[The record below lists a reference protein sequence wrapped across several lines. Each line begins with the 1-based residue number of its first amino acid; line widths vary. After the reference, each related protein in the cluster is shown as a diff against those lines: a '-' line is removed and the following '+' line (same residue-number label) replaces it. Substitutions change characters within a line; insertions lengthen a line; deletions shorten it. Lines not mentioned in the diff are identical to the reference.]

1 MALTQEDI
9 ANAIESSMFAT
20 MQPRSGKMEAVKIS
34 GLKGFYVPSLAYAM
48 INMVGLAQLN
58 ADNIDAT
65 IEEVIA
71 FFKNLEHQVS
81 WLTSETST
89 PSNITEKLEQ
99 HGFQKIF
106 DLAGL
111 YLDDFDKAIKPNPEV
126 TVRLATEED
135 MNHITRLYSEAYP
148 LPADVIPTFIDNIAA
163 VNGRNYLAYV
173 EDSQDP
179 VSIATM
185 FYMPNMP
192 IVALQGAATLPDYRG
207 RGIYTS
213 LMGKRLQD
221 ARADGMQV
229 ATMQGD
235 VKTSAPICMKL
246 GFEKVRDMA
255 LYMWSEGE
263 EETH

>member
-1 MALTQEDI
+1 MTLSQADI
-9 ANAIESSMFAT
+9 ANAIEISMFS
-20 MQPRSGKMEAVKIS
+20 MPLHPGKMEAVEID
-34 GLKGFYVPSLAYAM
+34 GLTGIYVPSLAYAM
-48 INMVGLAQLN
+48 LNVVGLAKLN
-58 ADNIDAT
+58 ADNIDAK
-65 IEEVIA
+65 IEEVIK
-71 FFKNLEHQVS
+71 FFKNLDHQVS
-81 WLTSETST
+81 WITSETST
-89 PSNITEKLEQ
+89 PSNINQKLEH

-111 YLDDFDKAIKPNPEV
+111 YLDDFDRAMNPNPDV
-126 TVRLATEED
+126 VVRLALDED
-135 MNHITRLYSEAYP
+135 IEHITRLYSEAYP
-148 LPADVIPTFIDNIAA
+148 MPADVIPSFMDNIVAI
-163 VNGRNYLAYV
+163 NGRNYLAYV
-173 EDSQDP
+173 EDSDDP

-213 LMGKRLQD
+213 LMAKRLQD

-229 ATMQGD
+229 AIMQGD

-246 GFEKVRDMA
+246 GFEKVCDMA
-255 LYMWSEGE
+255 IYTWSEGE